1 MKKIL
6 FLAVFCFSAITILAQ
21 APLENGRVQLNA
33 GIGTSG
39 WGTPVYVGLDYGV
52 GSNFTVGGE
61 LSYRTHNERYD
72 GTYYDYSVTGLG
84 ANVNYHFNKVLNIPS
99 QWDFYGGLGLNYYI
113 FNYDDENYNGTEDS
127 DIGLGVQI
135 GGRYFFNKNFGIN
148 IEGGGGNATSGAK
161 IGITYKF

>member
-6 FLAVFCFSAITILAQ
+6 FLAVFCFSAITIFAQ

-39 WGTPVYVGLDYGV
+39 WGTPIYVGLDYGV

-84 ANVNYHFNKVLNIPS
+84 ANVNYHFNKVLYDYPQFVPFALLS
-99 QWDFYGGLGLNYYI
+99 YI
-113 FNYDDENYNGTEDS
+113 
-127 DIGLGVQI
+127 
-135 GGRYFFNKNFGIN
+135 
-148 IEGGGGNATSGAK
+148 
-161 IGITYKF
+161 